1 MIRKSGPVT
10 APALLRAIVDR
21 VSRLEQRRTA
31 VIGGVWVLD
40 VDTAT
45 GNLIATNTTTG
56 TVQVLAT
63 P

>member
-1 MIRKSGPVT
+1 MIRKSGPTT

-21 VSRLEQRRTA
+21 VSRIEQRRTV

-40 VDTAT
+40 VDPAT
-45 GNLIATNTTTG
+45 GNLIATNTDSD
-56 TVQVLAT
+56 TVRVLAT